1 MVYKIQGDFQKVH
14 FPLLFS
20 QMGKFFKIIYK
31 NNNMYIASN
40 HYDINFNEDKFLKK
54 ELKKYN
60 LICFNIN
67 ETNIMRED
75 EEIINWCRD
84 NLVRLEK
91 ERYEI
96 ENQAK
101 LQEIMKNLDKMESI
115 LKEKYRKGVKNG
127 TTGEKE
133 ERKTS

>member
-1 MVYKIQGDFQKVH
+1 
-14 FPLLFS
+14 
-20 QMGKFFKIIYK
+20 
-31 NNNMYIASN
+31 MYIASN